1 MKKML
6 AMALTTILAL
16 TAVMCGGALAAG
28 SVVAPVDVSNTQ
40 VDYQNGTYWAR
51 IRDTDKI
58 KDHGYFTADLYVQDL
73 YAADQVWALQ
83 AGDKVKV
90 NGKTYTV
97 KSLQPEQ
104 DGKRELYVE
113 EDIPGYI
120 AFSKTSNTACVAIV
134 DDWVPCTKVGEQKI
148 MMPLPNDFNY
158 TWLDPDGNI
167 DGTYNSDQFVTLVS
181 DADSAPVLNQYNT
194 MIRFENGLLMMIG
207 HQDYPYGPEEE
218 EEITPNSAGT
228 GMVDN
233 SVPLFMTPSTFKER
247 YNALM
252 EAQAEQYAEQLG
264 AEGVKIVKENYTLT
278 ETDCVDEVIYYDNSA
293 WTVEAAFMFGEPTA
307 VSESAPARIL
317 NFTIKS
323 GVPDGAVNL
332 SMFAFQMMIGYDFQ
346 DRVSLDD
353 LTNWFDNAETMDN
366 VFQLPGYTLNVYKTD
381 EQLTYAVIPDA

>member
-1 MKKML
+1 
-6 AMALTTILAL
+6 
-16 TAVMCGGALAAG
+16 
-28 SVVAPVDVSNTQ
+28 
-40 VDYQNGTYWAR
+40 
-51 IRDTDKI
+51 
-58 KDHGYFTADLYVQDL
+58 
-73 YAADQVWALQ
+73 
-83 AGDKVKV
+83 
-90 NGKTYTV
+90 
-97 KSLQPEQ
+97 
-104 DGKRELYVE
+104 
-113 EDIPGYI
+113 
-120 AFSKTSNTACVAIV
+120 
-134 DDWVPCTKVGEQKI
+134 
-148 MMPLPNDFNY
+148 
-158 TWLDPDGNI
+158 
-167 DGTYNSDQFVTLVS
+167 
-181 DADSAPVLNQYNT
+181 
-194 MIRFENGLLMMIG
+194 
-207 HQDYPYGPEEE
+207 
-218 EEITPNSAGT
+218 
-228 GMVDN
+228 MVDN

-264 AEGVKIVKENYTLT
+264 AEGVRIVKENYTLT